1 MSINPLF
8 LFVLFSLG
16 YVFGLLLKNPTAG
29 KFLIFG
35 FAGIFIYE
43 AVKDAGLIASAVF
56 VAGVISHHITA
67 STIIDR
73 LPRLSLRGRSSS
85 KRGDGSGGNQGQR
98 KSKESTDETHDR
110 YADFVKRNRREK
122 TDGEDDIHHRRGYTS
137 RNAEYR
143 KKAPEKE
150 ARRSKRKKPRA
161 ETDTAKDDL
170 RREKERLQREKDR
183 LETERRKFNEEQRDQ
198 KTPPDNR
205 SDEQILN
212 LSGDYTLTDLKK
224 ARNAEVQRWNTSNM
238 RHKPPHLIQH
248 AEEEAKKINLA
259 YERLVVKFR

>member
-56 VAGVISHHITA
+56 VAGIISHHVTA

-73 LPRLSLRGRSSS
+73 LPSLSLGGRSSS
-85 KRGDGSGGNQGQR
+85 KRGDGSGRNQGQR
-98 KSKESTDETHDR
+98 KSSESTDQTHDR
-110 YADFVKRNRREK
+110 YAEYVQKNRGEK
-122 TDGEDDIHHRRGYTS
+122 PKAEAKEKARG
-137 RNAEYR
+137 
-143 KKAPEKE
+143 
-150 ARRSKRKKPRA
+150 SKRKKPRA
-161 ETDTAKDDL
+161 ETDTAKDDIK
-170 RREKERLQREKDR
+170 REKERLQREKDR
-183 LETERRKFNEEQRDQ
+183 LEAERRKFNEEQRDQ
-198 KTPPDNR
+198 KSPPDNR
-205 SDEQILN
+205 SDEEILN
-212 LSGDYTLTDLKK
+212 LSGDYTLADLKK